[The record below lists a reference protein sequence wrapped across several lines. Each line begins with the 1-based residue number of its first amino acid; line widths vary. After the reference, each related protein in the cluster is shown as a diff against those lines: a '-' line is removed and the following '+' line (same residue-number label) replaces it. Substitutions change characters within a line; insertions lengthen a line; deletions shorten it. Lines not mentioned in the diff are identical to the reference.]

1 MATPAHKGFQKGA
14 EHHLVKGITQAKADV
29 IARVKAGVSV
39 QAAMVAAGKKP
50 DTVRQWMNRDPEFA
64 RALEEAKEQGSKQSF
79 TAMGVEKESIPFA
92 DFSKMFFDQTVFPHH
107 QDWVDLLEGKEPSWL
122 HPSMI
127 YEPGENNRLLVNVP
141 PEHAK
146 STVITVNWRTTR

>member
-1 MATPAHKGFQKGA
+1 MATPAHKGFKKGG
-14 EHHLVKGITQAKADV
+14 EHHLAKEVTQAKADV
-29 IARVKAGVSV
+29 LARVKEGVPV

-107 QDWVDLLEGKEPSWL
+107 QDWVDLLEGKRLAPASS
-122 HPSMI
+122 PPQSM
-127 YEPGENNRLLVNVP
+127 R
-141 PEHAK
+141 
-146 STVITVNWRTTR
+146 R